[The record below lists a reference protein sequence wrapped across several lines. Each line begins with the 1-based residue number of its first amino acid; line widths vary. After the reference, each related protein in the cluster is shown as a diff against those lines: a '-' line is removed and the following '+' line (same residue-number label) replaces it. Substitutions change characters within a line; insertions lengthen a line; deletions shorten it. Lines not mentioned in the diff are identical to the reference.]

1 MEEMKKDMTEL
12 SDDALD
18 DVAGGQIL
26 TTKLI
31 KSDANSVSNNKGG
44 SFGGTIDKFTDAV
57 KKLSDSSGPSNTRNV

>member
-31 KSDANSVSNNKGG
+31 KSDVNSASNNKGG
-44 SFGGTIDKFTDAV
+44 SFGGTIDRFTDAV
-57 KKLSDSSGPSNTRNV
+57 KKLSDSSAPSNTRNV